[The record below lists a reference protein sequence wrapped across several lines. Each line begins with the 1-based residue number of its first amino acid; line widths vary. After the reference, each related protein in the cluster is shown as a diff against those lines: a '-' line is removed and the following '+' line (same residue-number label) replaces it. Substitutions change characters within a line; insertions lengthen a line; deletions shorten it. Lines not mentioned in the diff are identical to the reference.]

1 MNVKKKM
8 TNSDK
13 TVIITEKINLRETTG
28 ILEPFLIQ
36 TSGRDAGKIYPLL
49 KRTLRIGR
57 DSACEVHVDDL
68 HVSRFHAVIICEN
81 INSIII
87 RDTGSTNGVFINGKK
102 IKEKRIVDG
111 DKIRIGTECHFKIR
125 FQDVDESR
133 NQQHL
138 YDAANKDGLT
148 QLYNKKFFLDVLSR
162 EFSFSKRTHQP
173 LSLLMIDVDFFKK
186 INDTYG
192 HLAGDMVL
200 RRLGEYFLRRLRL
213 ENIACRY
220 GGEEFCIVLRQ
231 VSEAQA
237 AVIAERLRKGVEQ
250 EHFEYAEKEIPVTIS
265 IGIATYHNNNFN
277 DYEALLKHADRCLYM
292 AKQQGRNRSICSSF
306 SNAA

>member
-1 MNVKKKM
+1 MSDKKK
-8 TNSDK
+8 TINPDK
-13 TVIITEKINLRETTG
+13 TMIITEKFEFKETTG

-36 TSGRDAGKIYPLL
+36 TSGRDAGKVYSILG
-49 KRTLRIGR
+49 RTIRIGR
-57 DSACEVHVDDL
+57 DHSCEVNLDDL
-68 HVSRFHAVIICEN
+68 HVSRFHAEVICEGV
-81 INSIII
+81 NSIFI
-87 RDTGSTNGVFINGKK
+87 RDTGSTNGVFVNGKRVS
-102 IKEKRIVDG
+102 EKRLVDG
-111 DKIRIGTECHFKIR
+111 DKIRIGTEFHFKIR

-162 EFSFSKRTHQP
+162 EFSFSKRTRQP
-173 LSLLMIDVDFFKK
+173 LSLLMIDVDYFKK

-200 RRLGEYFLRRLRL
+200 RRIGEYFLRRLRL

-231 VSEAQA
+231 VSEPQA
-237 AVIAERLRKGVEQ
+237 AVIAERLRKGIEQ

-265 IGIATYHNNNFN
+265 VGIATYYNNNFE
-277 DYEALLKHADRCLYM
+277 DYNALLEHADKCLYM
-292 AKQQGRNRSICSSF
+292 AKQAGRNKSMHTF